1 MRTACPET
9 CKTLVETPSGA
20 PRLPARPWLERL
32 TLGALS
38 AATSALVLG
47 AVVVPMSALVLPST
61 AHAAPVAPADGD
73 VVPALQLQRF
83 ALNALLVP
91 VLDEGQPARFTRTFG
106 AMRCGAGT
114 QAWVNGKP
122 MRGGAPVP
130 SQAFTLRWKLVDCR
144 PMNRN
149 ESYDGDVS
157 MTVYH
162 EDGGYS
168 STVVPVGLRVTTPD
182 SSAVWKQTFA
192 VVMR

>member
-1 MRTACPET
+1 MRTDCPET
-9 CKTLVETPSGA
+9 RETQAKSQPGA
-20 PRLPARPWLERL
+20 HRLPGRPWLQRL

-38 AATSALVLG
+38 AATSVVLLG
-47 AVVVPMSALVLPST
+47 TVAMPMSALLLPSA
-61 AHAAPVAPADGD
+61 AHAADVAPADGD
-73 VVPALQLQRF
+73 AVPALQLQRL

-91 VLDEGQPARFTRTFG
+91 VLEDGHPVRWTRTFG
-106 AMRCGAGT
+106 AMRCAAGT

-122 MRGGAPVP
+122 MRSGAPVP

-157 MTVYH
+157 LTVYH

-168 STVVPVGLRVTTPD
+168 ATVMPKGLRVSTPD

>member
-1 MRTACPET
+1 MRTDCPET
-9 CKTLVETPSGA
+9 CNTLVETPSGA
-20 PRLPARPWLERL
+20 PRQPVRPWLHRL

-47 AVVVPMSALVLPST
+47 AVVVPMSTLLLPSI
-61 AHAAPVAPADGD
+61 AHAAPVAPTDGD
-73 VVPALQLQRF
+73 VVPALQLQRL
-83 ALNALLVP
+83 ALNAFLVP
-91 VLDEGQPARFTRTFG
+91 VLDDGHPTRFTRTFG
-106 AMRCGAGT
+106 AMRCAAGT

-122 MRGGAPVP
+122 LRGGAAVP
-130 SQAFTLRWKLVDCR
+130 SQSFTLRWKLVDCR

-149 ESYDGDVS
+149 EVYDGDVTL
-157 MTVYH
+157 TVYH

-168 STVVPVGLRVTTPD
+168 ATVVPAGLRGTTPD